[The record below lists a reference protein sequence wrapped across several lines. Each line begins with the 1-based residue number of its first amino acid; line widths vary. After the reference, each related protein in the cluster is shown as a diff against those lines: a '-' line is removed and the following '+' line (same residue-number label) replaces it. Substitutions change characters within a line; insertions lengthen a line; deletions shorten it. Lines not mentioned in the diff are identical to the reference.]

1 MGEKK
6 DSSSRIQE
14 LRKKFEQLEGD
25 ILSAAIMDD
34 EGMGEGD
41 EGLRKLWTLIMMY
54 GFRFIK
60 YNKYTT
66 LMGDVDNGRGYVS
79 VVGEGIQEK
88 SLYFFS
94 I

>member
-14 LRKKFEQLEGD
+14 LRKEFKQLEGD

-41 EGLRKLWTLIMMY
+41 EGLYAMEKRLNQIRRELKKLK
-54 GFRFIK
+54 GK
-60 YNKYTT
+60 
-66 LMGDVDNGRGYVS
+66 
-79 VVGEGIQEK
+79 
-88 SLYFFS
+88 
-94 I
+94 

>member
-14 LRKKFEQLEGD
+14 LRKEFKQLEGD

-41 EGLRKLWTLIMMY
+41 EGLRAMEGKLNQIRRELKKLD
-54 GFRFIK
+54 GK
-60 YNKYTT
+60 
-66 LMGDVDNGRGYVS
+66 
-79 VVGEGIQEK
+79 
-88 SLYFFS
+88 
-94 I
+94 

>member
-14 LRKKFEQLEGD
+14 LRKEFKQLEGD

-41 EGLRKLWTLIMMY
+41 EGLRAMEGKLNQIRREL
-54 GFRFIK
+54 K
-60 YNKYTT
+60 K
-66 LMGDVDNGRGYVS
+66 L
-79 VVGEGIQEK
+79 EGK
-88 SLYFFS
+88 
-94 I
+94 